1 MGVAG
6 DERAQQRWDSALR
19 RASQIVEPLWPEGYS
34 AGPFSYAVP
43 LLAMSCYLLVPDTDP
58 GQVTVATLLAVL
70 KSTPDQGRVGDRLT
84 AALEASGQ
92 ADTEL
97 GTWFATLRVPAQ
109 TVQEWETA
117 GLPDSLSLPTE
128 FAPDF
133 RERLAGIVEWTIV
146 ALERSLAAET
156 TA

>member
-1 MGVAG
+1 MRVAG
-6 DERAQQRWDSALR
+6 DERAQQRWDKALKQ
-19 RASQIVEPLWPEGYS
+19 ASQIVEPLWPEGYS
-34 AGPFSYAVP
+34 AGPFSDAVP
-43 LLAMSCYLLVPDTDP
+43 LLAMSCYLLLPDTDP
-58 GQVTVATLLAVL
+58 ERVTATTLLTVL

-97 GTWFATLRVPAQ
+97 GTWFATLRVPAH

-117 GLPDSLSLPTE
+117 GLPDPLSLPTE

-133 RERLAGIVEWTIV
+133 RERLAAIVEWTIA
-146 ALERSLAAET
+146 ALERSPAAET
-156 TA
+156 AA